1 MIPYNSIE
9 SDEVVGTLKD
19 LFQNMEDDFD
29 VDISI
34 SCYKDQGDILYVLGL
49 EDIKNIGSEFSDQI
63 CKNINRSLIFGFGF
77 GFLGKQSEDLVP
89 GSGRSIAYI
98 ESSNDDISGGYVYY
112 MDVFDDGISLLSYLD
127 TIINRR
133 FVRGIYLYLIYN
145 G

>member
-9 SDEVVGTLKD
+9 GDEVAGTLKD

-49 EDIKNIGSEFSDQI
+49 EDIKNIDSEFSDQI

-77 GFLGKQSEDLVP
+77 GFLGNVP